1 MAAPSDTTRRPR
13 GAGSFTQQ
21 RQSVDPQSANRP
33 LVTITEDTQQPSITK
48 PAQQPGRPTS
58 INKRRLI
65 GRS

>member
-1 MAAPSDTTRRPR
+1 
-13 GAGSFTQQ
+13 
-21 RQSVDPQSANRP
+21 VDPQSANRP

>member
-33 LVTITEDTQQPSITK
+33 LVTITEDTQPQCARNVGSIQSENQ
-48 PAQQPGRPTS
+48 AQSKTS
-58 INKRRLI
+58 VEVA
-65 GRS
+65 